1 MMLPSDDAMRN
12 SHDAA
17 IDASG
22 HKRIVDRRERGRM
35 AMRISGAVLGF
46 GLALWSS
53 VAVAQSNEDR
63 ALRFGAPWQA
73 QIYSPSPL
81 SAYKPD
87 ERASKDYWELAHR
100 CGGSLIAE
108 GWVLTAAHCVFPDMI
123 EKGYRI
129 RLGSRDLELDDG
141 VSYRIDRYVTHAGY
155 NKRSH
160 LSDVAVVHFVADDQ
174 TDSSGAG
181 PVEAIEL
188 YKDDWIED
196 GEPVTATGWGK
207 TAGGGQG
214 RNAVELM
221 QADMKVIACDTVP
234 VYRGRTTEDM
244 LCAAAPGKD
253 ACQGDSGGP
262 LVLTYGEPVLVGI
275 VSWGDGC
282 ARSDAPGVYQRVDGA
297 HYTDWIARAMQ
308 ADPSVRTLD

>member
-1 MMLPSDDAMRN
+1 MRL
-12 SHDAA
+12 ARA
-17 IDASG
+17 ILG
-22 HKRIVDRRERGRM
+22 M
-35 AMRISGAVLGF
+35 AI
-46 GLALWSS
+46 GLCSS
-53 VAVAQSNEDR
+53 TAFAQSNADR

-81 SAYKPD
+81 SAYSEQ
-87 ERASKDYWELAHR
+87 ERADKDYWELAHR

-123 EKGYRI
+123 AKGYRI
-129 RLGSRDLELDDG
+129 RLGSRDLELEDG
-141 VSYRIDRYVTHAGY
+141 VSYRIDRYVMHNGY
-155 NKRSH
+155 NKKRH
-160 LSDVAVVHFVADDQ
+160 LNDVAVVHFVADDK

-181 PVEAIEL
+181 PVEPIEL
-188 YKDDWIED
+188 YKDDWID
-196 GEPVTATGWGK
+196 SGEAVTATGWGK

-221 QADMKVIACDTVP
+221 QADMQVVACETVS

-262 LVLTYGEPVLVGI
+262 LVLTFGEPVLVGI

-282 ARSDAPGVYQRVDGA
+282 ARPDAPGVYMRVDGA
-297 HYTDWIARAMQ
+297 HYTDWIGRAMQ
-308 ADPSVRTLD
+308 ADPSIRTLG